1 MIEISSACVFEEFDF
16 GFKKKKKL
24 YSTLKIES
32 ADFAIHF
39 SYIYVCVCVW
49 EIFSLS
55 SALLLS
61 PWYLIAIKH

>member
-16 GFKKKKKL
+16 GFKKKKKKL

-39 SYIYVCVCVW
+39 SYIYVCVCVRNLFS
-49 EIFSLS
+49 IFSIAS
-55 SALLLS
+55 F
-61 PWYLIAIKH
+61 PLILDSN